1 MEVRMKQVGS
11 NPPRNR
17 PIEIGTDSDYLARE
31 AALLVDM
38 DEEALQE
45 KWAQLFGFNPSP
57 LLSRLFM
64 IRSVAYRLQ
73 EKVFSGLRPS
83 VQRLLD
89 QVYDAGPDA
98 DLAHLPKKRA
108 SAGTIL
114 IREWRGVRHRVTVL
128 DDSVI
133 YRGQRYKSLSE
144 VARYITGTRWSGPVF
159 FGLRSRTK
167 EAADA

>member
-1 MEVRMKQVGS
+1 MEVCMKQAGS
-11 NPPRNR
+11 NPRLHR
-17 PIEIGTDSDYLARE
+17 SIEIGSDPDSLARE
-31 AALLVDM
+31 TALLPES
-38 DEEALQE
+38 DEESLRQ
-45 KWAQLFGFNPSP
+45 KWAQLFGFKPSP
-57 LLSRLFM
+57 LLSRLF
-64 IRSVAYRLQ
+64 ITRSIAYRLQ
-73 EKVFSGLRPS
+73 EKVFGELRPS

-98 DLAHLPKKRA
+98 DLPVPKKRA

-128 DDSVI
+128 DEAVI

-144 VARYITGTRWSGPVF
+144 VARFITGARWSGPRF
-159 FGLRSRTK
+159 FGITHRTK

>member
-1 MEVRMKQVGS
+1 MKQEGLI
-11 NPPRNR
+11 PRVRR

-31 AALLVDM
+31 AALLLNM
-38 DEEALQE
+38 DEETLRA

-57 LLSRLFM
+57 LLSRLFI
-64 IRSVAYRLQ
+64 IRSIAYRLQ
-73 EKVFSGLRPS
+73 EKVFGGLKPS

-89 QVYDAGPDA
+89 QVHDAAPGA
-98 DLAHLPKKRA
+98 DLARLPKKRA

-144 VARYITGTRWSGPVF
+144 VARLITGSRWSGPRF
-159 FGLRSRTK
+159 FGVTHRTK
-167 EAADA
+167 EAANA